1 MTDGGSKLNFL
12 KALHGLGANIAGM
25 FVIFNY
31 GIVGEKYKFK
41 KQSIDVIHLTDWKS
55 VLNVA
60 FKKKMLSESD
70 IKIIEKFL
78 LNLKIKN

>member
-60 FKKKMLSESD
+60 FKKKCFQKV
-70 IKIIEKFL
+70 I
-78 LNLKIKN
+78 LKSLKNSY